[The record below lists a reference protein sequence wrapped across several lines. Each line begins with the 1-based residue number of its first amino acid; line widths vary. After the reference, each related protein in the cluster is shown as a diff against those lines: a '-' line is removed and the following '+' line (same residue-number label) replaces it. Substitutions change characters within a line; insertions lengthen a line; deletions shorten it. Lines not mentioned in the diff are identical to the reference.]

1 MRPDRDD
8 RLMGL
13 RLTRPPQVIS
23 REVGECLMVIDV
35 QTGFTYEANWLGAQ
49 AWRLLCQGNTV
60 QEACRVLAQAHR
72 YSRDAVERDVV
83 ALVRDLVGY
92 GLASA
97 EPPRPE
103 TGAEAMAG
111 VVEPPRGTA
120 LSPR

>member
-8 RLMGL
+8 RLLGL

-49 AWRLLCQGNTV
+49 AWRLLSHGNTV
-60 QEACRVLAQAHR
+60 HEACGVLAQAHR
-72 YSRDAVERDVV
+72 YSRDAVEKDVV
-83 ALVRDLVGY
+83 AFVRDLLGY

-97 EPPRPE
+97 EAPRPE
-103 TGAEAMAG
+103 P
-111 VVEPPRGTA
+111 VVEP
-120 LSPR
+120 